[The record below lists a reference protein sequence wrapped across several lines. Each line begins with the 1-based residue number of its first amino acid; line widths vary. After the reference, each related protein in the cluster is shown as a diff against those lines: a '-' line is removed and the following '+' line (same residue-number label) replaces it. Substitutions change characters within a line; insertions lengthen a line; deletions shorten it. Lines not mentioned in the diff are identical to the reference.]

1 MSAYVVGQARDGP
14 GPTPQR
20 GRERLWC
27 RQLTGRTEEQRKAQ
41 TKAAREAHKQYS
53 TQRAIADPAVLG
65 RMARICREAIRV
77 GALTPDLAL
86 PAGDADQGAR

>member
-1 MSAYVVGQARDGP
+1 MLWAKRGTVPGLHHSEDG
-14 GPTPQR
+14 R
-20 GRERLWC
+20 GLWC
-27 RQLTGRTEEQRKAQ
+27 RQLTGRTEEQRRAQ
-41 TKAAREAHKQYS
+41 TQAAREAHKQYS

-77 GALTPDLAL
+77 GALKPDLTL